1 MHNMEVVITPQA
13 AEQIDRLPKVIRA
26 RMYALADRLRAWP
39 NVSGVKAL
47 TGNLAGRYRA
57 RTGDYRLQFYVV
69 GNRLM
74 VERVGH
80 RDGFYEV

>member
-1 MHNMEVVITPQA
+1 MEVVITPQA

-26 RMYALADRLRAWP
+26 RMYALVRRLRAWP

-57 RTGDYRLQFYVV
+57 RTGDYRLQFYVARD
-69 GNRLM
+69 RLI

-80 RDGFYEV
+80 RDGFYEG

>member
-13 AEQIDRLPKVIRA
+13 AEQIDWLPKVIRA
-26 RMYALADRLRAWP
+26 RMYALVARLRAWP

-47 TGNLAGRYRA
+47 TGKLSGRYRA
-57 RTGDYRLQFYVV
+57 RTGDYRLQFYVA
-69 GNRLM
+69 GGRLI

-80 RDGFYEV
+80 RDGFYEG